1 MKLPGYIDL
10 NKFGIEVDKEN
21 EKITITKQGLATAAA
36 YFMEKVEQTGLSKRN
51 FYKFAFLTGKW
62 QMAYNLLK
70 LFSETD
76 ESEQP
81 TTALEKLEE
90 AAQQMVQRP
99 PFTGLKMNN
108 LGIHNDRLEME
119 VLEA

>member
-10 NKFGIEVDKEN
+10 DKFGIEVDKEN
-21 EKITITKQGLATAAA
+21 ERITITKQGLAAAAA

-70 LFSETD
+70 LFNEED
-76 ESEQP
+76 ESV
-81 TTALEKLEE
+81 LENLEE
-90 AAQQMVQRP
+90 AAQQMVQKP
-99 PFTGLKMNN
+99 PFTGLKMND
-108 LGIHNDRLEME
+108 LDIHNDRLEME
-119 VLEA
+119 VLKA